1 MALSEKDK
9 YQRVLHMQSV
19 TQFIRFKGATLYRTK
34 QGFERASEEAFARL
48 AYQEFPGMSGTNVK
62 DIYRE
67 VCATA
72 PDWTPKRHLIGLRD
86 VVWDTVA
93 LELAPDELDF
103 VYSSGY
109 APATDSR
116 HTAAARA
123 YLLELA
129 AGDSALADDY
139 LQAMA
144 PLFMSQRP
152 AGVVWFTGDGA
163 NGKSSLIKALYKL
176 LGRHFESLTVADI
189 EDGRAAPALRGVL
202 GNICRESS
210 EGRVE
215 DTERY
220 KAIGTHEPFTVRQ
233 MRTHDMI
240 TVDGDFHTIF
250 NANNIP
256 VFADKTKGARRRT
269 LIVPFPAHFEDDP
282 TFDERTFTDNFL
294 SGLLALI
301 LEATHVIR
309 DNGYAYRWSDATL
322 RAKESYDSEVNSAE
336 AFVNHLLDSKVVGF
350 SNYHML
356 RVNYENWCG
365 LNGFV
370 PLGVTT
376 LKRTINT
383 MMGPERRPL
392 RVEGRPSQRYICHE
406 APRDI
411 ADIIWL
417 DNGYGMASDK
427 QVVETTV
434 QEVLNDE
441 W

>member
-1 MALSEKDK
+1 MALKESEKH
-9 YQRVLHMQSV
+9 QRVQHML
-19 TQFIRFKGATLYRTK
+19 TTATFIRFKGAALYRAASTT
-34 QGFERASEEAFARL
+34 GFERLTEEAFAQL
-48 AYQEFPGMSGTNVK
+48 AYREYPGMASSNVR
-62 DIYRE
+62 DIYAE
-67 VCATA
+67 VKATA
-72 PDWTPKRHLIGLRD
+72 PDWSHLSHLIGLRD
-86 VVWDTVA
+86 VVWDMRTLA
-93 LELAPDELDF
+93 PAPDELDY
-103 VYSSGY
+103 VYSSNLAPS
-109 APATDSR
+109 APAKA
-116 HTAAARA
+116 TARR

-129 AGDSALADDY
+129 AGDPALADDY

-189 EDGRAAPALRGVL
+189 EDGRGAPSLRGIL
-202 GNICRESS
+202 GNICKESS
-210 EGRVE
+210 ESRVE

-220 KAIGTHEPFTVRQ
+220 KAIGTHESFTVRQ

-269 LIVPFPAHFEDDP
+269 LIIPFPAHFEDDP
-282 TFDERTFTDNFL
+282 TFDERTFTDEFL
-294 SGLLALI
+294 GGLLALI

-309 DNGYAYRWSDATL
+309 DNGYRYRWSDATL
-322 RAKESYDSEVNSAE
+322 RAKEAYDSEVNTAE
-336 AFVNHLLDSKVVGF
+336 AFVNHLVDSKVIGF
-350 SNYHML
+350 SNYQML

-370 PLGVTT
+370 PLGVTS
-376 LKRTINT
+376 LKRTVST
-383 MMGPERRPL
+383 LMGPERRSM
-392 RVEGRPSQRYICHE
+392 RVEGRVSNRYLCVG
-406 APRDI
+406 AP
-411 ADIIWL
+411 ADTNDLVWL
-417 DNGYGMASDK
+417 DNGYGLANDQK
-427 QVVETTV
+427 APAV
-434 QEVLNDE
+434 QGVLNDE